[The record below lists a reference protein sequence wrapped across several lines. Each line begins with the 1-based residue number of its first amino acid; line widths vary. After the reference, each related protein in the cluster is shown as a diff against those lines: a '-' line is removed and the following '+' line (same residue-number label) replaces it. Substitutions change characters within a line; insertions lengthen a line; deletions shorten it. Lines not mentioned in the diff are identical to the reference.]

1 MCHHLGV
8 PRAEVFVERVPHPEL
23 VMLFLSGGA
32 LANVAGRVR
41 ESAGLLDLDFWVD
54 SRANLERAS
63 VYCGLAK
70 LVDIYSGSDRRLR
83 LEPSALV
90 RRRLPMSDQRI
101 AWVDEGAHP
110 ELGAYVVSLVE
121 RLVPLIPQSHLKA
134 GSALRAHHG
143 RTVLA
148 RSFGPRIDR
157 DSEQAMRL
165 ASVNTSVRNALRD
178 VPGVPPN
185 LPMKHTCDALMIDQ
199 AGDFLLVDAEAVRS
213 AEIGFSPA
221 RAVQNLALWDAW
233 IAKDPAALEQLKI
246 VASLRES
253 LGVCPVG
260 TSDLVPLSGTPGSTF
275 VLATESGVSPA
286 LVERMNLVRTALAAS
301 DLLDPTRFRGEVAP
315 GS

>member
-1 MCHHLGV
+1 V
-8 PRAEVFVERVPHPEL
+8 T
-23 VMLFLSGGA
+23 LFLGGGA
-32 LANVAGRVR
+32 LACVAGRVR
-41 ESAGLLDLDFWVD
+41 ESGGLLDLDFWVD

-90 RRRLPMSDQRI
+90 RRRLPMSDQRL
-101 AWVDEGAHP
+101 AWVGEEAHA
-110 ELGAYVVSLVE
+110 ELGAYVVSLVD
-121 RLVPLIPQSHLKA
+121 RLVPLVPESHLRA
-134 GSALRAHHG
+134 GSALRAHRG

-148 RSFGPRIDR
+148 RSFGPRLDR
-157 DSEQAMRL
+157 ESEEAAAL
-165 ASVNTSVRNALRD
+165 ASVNTRVRNALRD

-185 LPMKHTCDALMIDQ
+185 LPMKHSCDALMVDQ
-199 AGDFLLVDAEAVRS
+199 AGDFLLVDAEAARS
-213 AEIGFSPA
+213 AEIGFAPA

-233 IAKDPAALEQLKI
+233 IARDRTALAQLKV

-253 LGVCPVG
+253 LGLCPVG
-260 TSDLVPLSGTPGSTF
+260 TSDLVPLSGTPGSMF

-286 LVERMNLVRTALAAS
+286 LIERMQQTQTALATAA
-301 DLLDPTRFRGEVAP
+301 LLDPTRFRGEVAP